1 MKTHL
6 KETKK
11 MPAKPARHT
20 TDTQGPDPEL
30 PQHMET
36 DESQILSK
44 PGTELMIRRMSDL
57 VPLESDLREQ
67 QKIIEFHS
75 DQQDVVQSFRSLR
88 TLLLQQAGARNFST
102 LVTSVRS
109 GDGASFVARNLATA
123 LAFDQTRTALL
134 LDCNRMDPT
143 LNGLL
148 VADNSRGLT
157 DLLDDPCDVSIGD
170 IIYSTGIPRLRVIP
184 VGNQRH
190 SPVEYFTS
198 QRMNAFLKVLSRRYS
213 DRYIIVDSPAIQTSA
228 DARIIADWCDYIVVV
243 ARYGETT
250 KQDLMDAIATLPKEK
265 FAGVV
270 FNDFD
275 PVAAEPN
282 PDRLRLSRQR

>member
-1 MKTHL
+1 MKNQL
-6 KETKK
+6 KDTKK
-11 MPAKPARHT
+11 ASVKP
-20 TDTQGPDPEL
+20 TQSATAVPGTEPEL
-30 PQHMET
+30 QRHAEN
-36 DESQILSK
+36 DELRALNK

-57 VPLESDLREQ
+57 VPLEAELRER

-75 DQQDVVQSFRSLR
+75 DQQDVVQAFRSLR
-88 TLLLQQAGARNFST
+88 TLLLQQAGPKNFSV
-102 LVTSVRS
+102 LVTSVQP
-109 GDGASFVARNLATA
+109 GDGASFVARNLAAA

-134 LDCNRMDPT
+134 MDCNRSDPT

-148 VADNSRGLT
+148 VAQDSQGLT
-157 DLLDDPCDVSIGD
+157 DLLDNPQAVSVAD

-184 VGNQRH
+184 VGSQRD
-190 SPVEYFTS
+190 SPVEYFTT
-198 QRMNAFLKVLSRRYS
+198 QRMRAFLSVLSRRYS
-213 DRYIIVDSPAIQTSA
+213 DRYIVVDSPAIQSNA
-228 DARIIADWCDYIVVV
+228 DARILADWCDYIVVV

-250 KQDLMDAIATLPKEK
+250 KPDLMNAIATLPQEK

-282 PDRLRLSRQR
+282 RRQLQLSKQ

>member
-6 KETKK
+6 KETK
-11 MPAKPARHT
+11 AKPTRPT
-20 TDTQGPDPEL
+20 TDTQGSDQEL
-30 PQHMET
+30 QPHMN
-36 DESQILSK
+36 ESRLLSK

-57 VPLESDLREQ
+57 VPLEADLREQ

-75 DQQDVVQSFRSLR
+75 EQQDVVQSFRALR
-88 TLLLQQAGARNFST
+88 TLLLQQAGSRNFTT
-102 LVTSVRS
+102 LVTSVRP

-134 LDCNRMDPT
+134 LDCNRSEPT

-148 VADNSRGLT
+148 VEDDSKGLT
-157 DLLDDPCDVSIGD
+157 DLLDSPSDVSIAD

-190 SPVEYFTS
+190 SPVEYFTT
-198 QRMNAFLKVLSRRYS
+198 QRMRAFLNVLSRRYS
-213 DRYIIVDSPAIQTSA
+213 DRYVVVDSPAIQSNA
-228 DARIIADWCDYIVVV
+228 DARILADWCDYIVVV

-250 KQDLMDAIATLPKEK
+250 KQDLMEAIATLPREK

-275 PVAAEPN
+275 PVAAEPV
-282 PDRLRLSRQR
+282 PHTHRLSRQR

>member
-6 KETKK
+6 KETK
-11 MPAKPARHT
+11 AKPTRPTSDA
-20 TDTQGPDPEL
+20 QGTESEL
-30 PQHMET
+30 QPHMN
-36 DESQILSK
+36 ESRLLSK

-57 VPLESDLREQ
+57 VPLEADLREQ

-75 DQQDVVQSFRSLR
+75 EQQDVVQSFRSLR
-88 TLLLQQAGARNFST
+88 TLLLQQAGSRNFST
-102 LVTSVRS
+102 LVTSVRP

-134 LDCNRMDPT
+134 LDCNRSDPT

-148 VADNSRGLT
+148 VEDDSQGLT
-157 DLLDDPCDVSIGD
+157 DLLDNPSDVSIGD

-184 VGNQRH
+184 VGNQRR
-190 SPVEYFTS
+190 SPVEYFTT
-198 QRMNAFLKVLSRRYS
+198 QRMRAFLNVLSRRYS
-213 DRYIIVDSPAIQTSA
+213 DRYIVVDSPAIQSNA
-228 DARIIADWCDYIVVV
+228 DARILADWCDYIVVV

-250 KQDLMDAIATLPKEK
+250 KQDLMEAIATLPREK

-275 PVAAEPN
+275 PVAAEPV
-282 PDRLRLSRQR
+282 PHTHRLSRQR